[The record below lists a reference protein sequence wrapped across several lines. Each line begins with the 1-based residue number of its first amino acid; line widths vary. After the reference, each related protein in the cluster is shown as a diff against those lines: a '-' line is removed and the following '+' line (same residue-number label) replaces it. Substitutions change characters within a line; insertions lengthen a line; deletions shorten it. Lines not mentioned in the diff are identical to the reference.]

1 MVVKLDRKKLFGLEG
16 LVVAGLEYGDNDKDG
31 KMDNK
36 RIELE
41 FPKLNKIFAD
51 EYKNN

>member
-1 MVVKLDRKKLFGLEG
+1 
-16 LVVAGLEYGDNDKDG
+16 
-31 KMDNK
+31 MDNK

-51 EYKNN
+51 EYKNNWLFFKIICLLY